1 MFFIHRLGQ
10 GVRKLNFDLDQVTP
24 RSRFST
30 ILLAHK
36 SSIATCAKFNIFKKL
51 IMKIRKKWNVFV
63 VDDNEITKTLL
74 RLIVKGDGYVVV
86 GDAGSAKVAKER
98 ILRLRPN
105 IICLDVMLPDSEGL
119 ELLEWVRSALPD
131 SIVLMV
137 TAKNDIGTFDAARKL
152 GANGFIVKPFNPAMI
167 LDTLNRVISQDGR

>member
-1 MFFIHRLGQ
+1 MS
-10 GVRKLNFDLDQVTP
+10 N
-24 RSRFST
+24 
-30 ILLAHK
+30 
-36 SSIATCAKFNIFKKL
+36 
-51 IMKIRKKWNVFV
+51 KKWNVFI

-74 RLIVKGDGYVVV
+74 RLIVKGDGYAVV
-86 GDAGSAKVAKER
+86 GDAGSAKIAKDR

-119 ELLEWVRSALPD
+119 DLLVWVRSVMPN

-137 TAKNDIGTFDAARKL
+137 TAKNDIGTFDAAKKL

-167 LDTLNRVISQDGR
+167 VDTLGKIISQAAARNNSID